1 MWRMI
6 NDDRKPLAERLGRCI
21 AARRT
26 ALGMSQAALA
36 ERLGLVSAETVSR
49 YERGERE
56 PRLST
61 LAKLAR
67 VLSTTPLMLLVEA
80 RFGQED
86 SQPENVASGAGAEEG
101 NARDLPA
108 VVSEGTSLLHAISAA
123 EPAAARFAIDALRGI
138 AAGLEPESEESPRR

>member
-1 MWRMI
+1 MSRMT
-6 NDDRKPLAERLGRCI
+6 NDDRQPLPERLGRSI

-26 ALGMSQAALA
+26 AMGLSQAALA

-67 VLSTTPLMLLVEA
+67 VLSTTPMLLLVEA
-80 RFGQED
+80 RFGQDGREPD
-86 SQPENVASGAGAEEG
+86 SGHEGPGWEAGP
-101 NARDLPA
+101 ARDQA
-108 VVSEGTSLLHAISAA
+108 GVVAEGASLLQAIGAA
-123 EPAAARFAIDALRGI
+123 EPAAARHALDALRGI
-138 AAGLEPESEESPRR
+138 AAGVGVAPEDSAQK